1 MMPSFIKD
9 FDDEVTALLI
19 ETRAINNTQL
29 DIQIN
34 QIEDLLKEFKCCKRY
49 LFYKR

>member
-1 MMPSFIKD
+1 MDRAGLRSIEQDPAYKNLLKD

-19 ETRAINNTQL
+19 ETRAINDEQL

-34 QIEDLLKEFKCCKRY
+34 QMKSY
-49 LFYKR
+49 